1 MKRPDNLNDA
11 LRQLHNLTM
20 CIVQEA
26 SHLMEATAVNPN
38 HLESIKDTALDAH
51 LLVTWIKDN
60 IKEMH
65 K

>member
-1 MKRPDNLNDA
+1 MKQPKNIHDA
-11 LRQLHNLTM
+11 LRHLHNLTM
-20 CIVQEA
+20 CIAQEA
-26 SHLMEATAVNPN
+26 GHLMEATAVNPN

>member
-1 MKRPDNLNDA
+1 MKRPDNLSDA

-20 CIVQEA
+20 CIAQEA
-26 SHLMEATAVNPN
+26 GHLSEATAVNPN

-60 IKEMH
+60 IKEMQ